1 MQISK
6 SINAHKLKQ
15 FAGIVRRHEGIILPI
30 LKIDM
35 VDGFTKLHIQGSV
48 VDFWATPEELY
59 FRGYWLL
66 CAKPA
71 IWDLWS
77 RVICASDQAKPG
89 AFSVH

>member
-1 MQISK
+1 MQIFRSMKESK
-6 SINAHKLKQ
+6 LQQ
-15 FAGIVRRHEGIILPI
+15 FSGLVRRHDGTIFPI
-30 LKIDM
+30 VKTEL

-59 FRGYWLL
+59 FRGYRLL

-77 RVICASDQAKPG
+77 RVICAPDQAKPG
-89 AFSVH
+89 SFAVH